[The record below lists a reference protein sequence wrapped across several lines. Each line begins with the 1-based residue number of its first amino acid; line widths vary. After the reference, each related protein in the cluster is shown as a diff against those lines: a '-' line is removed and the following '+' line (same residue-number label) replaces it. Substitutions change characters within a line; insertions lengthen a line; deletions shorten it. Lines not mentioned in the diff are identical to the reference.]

1 MSTSS
6 CNKPAK
12 MDVTRFVCSKRRPV
26 SEYELCTAFG
36 EAAAAQAREATA
48 KGELECFEDENER
61 IYFPPA
67 KCDAASLEATISAID
82 AEIAKLSSMSARYLT
97 LSSHIHFCLSELTLV
112 FLVWHLRQRN
122 DSVLMICTSTMTL
135 RTPVSR
141 SWVNLHRCKAC
152 PPRNCIHASDWIL
165 KTEDDI
171 SL

>member
-82 AEIAKLSSMSARYLT
+82 AEIAKLSSMSA
-97 LSSHIHFCLSELTLV
+97 SVAPASAQ
-112 FLVWHLRQRN
+112 RQRIN
-122 DSVLMICTSTMTL
+122 DLHEYNDIKDACQSLMGQLASMQGVSTKEL
-135 RTPVSR
+135 YSR
-141 SWVNLHRCKAC
+141 FGL
-152 PPRNCIHASDWIL
+152 DL
-165 KTEDDI
+165 ED
-171 SL
+171 